1 VSETATP
8 LAEPHDQRFQ
18 VIEWRLQRVLGW
30 APFLIVLAALGG
42 WFGGGPVWAP
52 AAHPRPAFS
61 VLSAAAI
68 YVLLLVLF
76 RIVGRRTLT
85 QITTFDVILLLIIS
99 EATQQAMVGD
109 DNTLVN
115 AMVVIATLASLDM
128 GLAHVKYR
136 YARLEPVLDGLP
148 IVLVSEGR
156 PIAFHLEREKLDLD
170 DVLESAR
177 EQGVGRV
184 EDIRLAVL
192 ERSGR
197 ISVLPM

>member
-1 VSETATP
+1 VSERLTTLPVQRDA
-8 LAEPHDQRFQ
+8 RFQ
-18 VIEWRLQRVLGW
+18 ILEWRLQRVFCW
-30 APFLIVLAALGG
+30 APVLIVLAALGG
-42 WFGGGPVWAP
+42 LLGGGPIWAP
-52 AAHPRPAFS
+52 GAQPRPMFS

-68 YVLLLVLF
+68 YGILLVLF

-99 EATQQAMVGD
+99 EATQQAMLGD
-109 DNTLVN
+109 DNTIVN
-115 AMVVIATLASLDM
+115 ALVVISTLASLDL
-128 GLAHVKYR
+128 GLARLKYR
-136 YARLEPVLDGLP
+136 HQRIEPFLDGLP
-148 IVLVSEGR
+148 IILVSEGQA
-156 PIAFHLEREKLDLD
+156 IDEHLGHERLDLD

-177 EQGVGRV
+177 EQGVGRI